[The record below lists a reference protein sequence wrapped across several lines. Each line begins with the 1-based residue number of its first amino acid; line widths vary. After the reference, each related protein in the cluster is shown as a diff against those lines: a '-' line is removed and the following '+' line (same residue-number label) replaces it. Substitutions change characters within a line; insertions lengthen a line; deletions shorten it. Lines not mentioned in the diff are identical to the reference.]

1 MKKVVSGLLALMLA
15 LGAAMALAGCGD
27 GDYPVSVGNFVVD
40 KEPESI
46 VVLDP
51 CAADIIAYIGYDVK
65 MVGRSEQ
72 VDQQILS
79 VAPAMGTAQN
89 PGVVQIK
96 DSGASVVF
104 AGEEL
109 IDEVENQ
116 LEEEGITVITMSLA
130 ETPKQLETN
139 YLTIGKI
146 LGGNVTGANKATDA
160 YAKLLDSME
169 RIKSE
174 ASVKNKATAL
184 STACYLYYED
194 NALRLM
200 TSGTYG
206 DMLLG
211 YTGAVNVAV
220 NIDENNV
227 DVETLRVANPNYVFY
242 ADEATLNAVKGDKT
256 LSQLTAVKEGK
267 TMMVTRDEM
276 SRQGYTALETLE
288 KMVDFMYGDA
298 AATPDEAQPTTA
310 KPKSDDKKDNEQA
323 TTAPAAEDDT
333 KPAESSEVKSVA
345 EDYEIDIDGL
355 SLKYEDENYEVQV
368 MQQRLYDL
376 GYVDDKDNITGYY
389 GDISK
394 QAVKDFQKANG
405 IKETGTADNK
415 TLVKLFSSDAKKKS

>member
-1 MKKVVSGLLALMLA
+1 MKKVVSGFLALMLA
-15 LGAAMALAGCGD
+15 LGAALTLAGCGD
-27 GDYPVSVGNFVVD
+27 GDYPVSVGNFVID
-40 KEPESI
+40 KEPQAI

-79 VAPAMGTAQN
+79 VAPVMGTAAN
-89 PGVVQIK
+89 PGVVQIQ

-104 AGEEL
+104 AGDEL
-109 IDEVENQ
+109 LDEVENQ
-116 LEEEGITVITMSLA
+116 LESQGITVVTMSLA

-146 LGGNVTGANKATDA
+146 LGGNITGANKATDA
-160 YAKLLDSME
+160 YAKLIDSME
-169 RIKSE
+169 RIKGD
-174 ASVKNKATAL
+174 ASVKNKSTAL

-194 NALRLM
+194 GALRLM

-227 DVETLRVANPNYVFY
+227 DVDTLRVANPNYIFY
-242 ADEATLNAVKGDKT
+242 ADDETLNAVKANKT

-267 TMMVTRDEM
+267 TLMVTRDEM
-276 SRQGYTALETLE
+276 SRQGYTALETLQ

-298 AATPDEAQPTTA
+298 SATADEPKATE
-310 KPKSDDKKDNEQA
+310 KPKTDDKKEQE
-323 TTAPAAEDDT
+323 TT
-333 KPAESSEVKSVA
+333 KPAEDATQPTTVAKSDNDA
-345 EDYEIDIDGL
+345 IIDEYGIDIDGL
-355 SLKYEDENYEVQV
+355 SLKYEDESDEVKI

-376 GYVDDKDNITGYY
+376 GYVDDDENITGYY
-389 GDISK
+389 GDITK
-394 QAVKDFQKANG
+394 TAVKDFQKANG
-405 IKETGTADNK
+405 IKDTGTADNK
-415 TLVKLFSSDAKKKS
+415 TLQKIFSSDAKKKS